1 MPTTLRILGQYEL
14 LSLLGQG
21 GMARVYKARALSG
34 PRKGQ
39 LFALKRLLPHLEKDP
54 GAVARFAGEADL
66 VRLLDH
72 PNVVKVYDVGQ
83 VGESS
88 FLVMDFVDGRDAAQL
103 IKQCRK
109 RNIAWPVDFAAF
121 LTHTLLEALE
131 VAHHALGANG
141 EPLGIVHCDVGPSN
155 LFVSRAG
162 EIKLGDFG
170 VARAFIDTS
179 QELMGKPYYLSPETI
194 GGEVTAMTDLWAA
207 NVTLY
212 ELLTL
217 QRPFQ
222 GKSPAEVF
230 EAVQH
235 QRYRP
240 VRELRPEV
248 SPALAAVVDKGFAK
262 HPSDRFPSALA
273 FAQALAPL
281 YDPNVGTPLG
291 ISGMVRGLFG
301 ADEEEGKPLP

>member
-1 MPTTLRILGQYEL
+1 MPNTLRILGNYEL
-14 LSLLGQG
+14 LGLLGQG

-34 PRKGQ
+34 PRAGQ

-54 GAVARFAGEADL
+54 AAVARFAGEADL

-72 PNVVKVYDVGQ
+72 PNVVKVYDVGH
-83 VGESS
+83 VADSY
-88 FLVMDFVDGRDAAQL
+88 FLVMDFVDGRDTAAL
-103 IKQCRK
+103 IKQCQK

-121 LTHTLLEALE
+121 LTHTLLEALD
-131 VAHHALGANG
+131 VAHNALDASGK
-141 EPLGIVHCDVGPSN
+141 PLGIVHCDIGPSN

-170 VARAFIDTS
+170 VARAFLDPS
-179 QELMGKPYYLSPETI
+179 EELMGKPYYLSPETI
-194 GGEVTAMTDLWAA
+194 AGEVTAMTDLWAA

-222 GKSPAEVF
+222 GKTPAEVF
-230 EAVQH
+230 AAVQQ

-248 SPALAAVVDKGFAK
+248 PQALAEVVDKGFSKNPA
-262 HPSDRFPSALA
+262 DRFPSARA
-273 FAQALAPL
+273 FAQALEPL